1 MHSLSVLAQVLI
13 HNKAKAFENIEQLKY
28 QERKKERPNKDG
40 EKQQQNKWQ
49 WRSKATGG
57 CVRAEETELTFDLP
71 LHPVLP
77 LLEVDGSVVV
87 DGHTH
92 THTNLGVHPP
102 PNFE

>member
-1 MHSLSVLAQVLI
+1 MEKNSNKTSGSGVLKL
-13 HNKAKAFENIEQLKY
+13 L
-28 QERKKERPNKDG
+28 G
-40 EKQQQNKWQ
+40 L
-49 WRSKATGG
+49 GG

-92 THTNLGVHPP
+92 TNLGVHPP